1 MNVEN
6 VENSHIARLGV
17 WGDVESGRAA
27 LALSP
32 RIAPPGRIAPLTKG
46 ERHEVADDYGMS
58 PTMLTMEEGRQ
69 MPQDLEAESS
79 VLSAMMISEEAKQEC
94 LISLKADDFFHPAH
108 RIIFQAITD
117 MFNKNLPVDT
127 ISLADYLK
135 TQGDLEKVGGHSFLL
150 GLGNNSLALV
160 GWRRHLEMLHRD
172 TTLRKMIQASAQIT
186 ALAFDAPEDTKEVVD
201 RAEKMLLDVTNRDVR
216 QSEESLD
223 EIMAHLYDELEEQAS
238 SPDRALGV
246 STGFPKI
253 DECLLGLRPGQM
265 IVLGARPGVG
275 KTSFSLNLAT
285 NAAFHGASVAFF
297 SLEMSKAEIAQRLL
311 AAEAH
316 IGLQDIRSA
325 RIKPD
330 QWPQILEATNNL
342 ASLDIVIDDTPGTT
356 VTEIRA
362 KARRILRGKKL
373 GLVIIDYLQLVSP
386 PEGGHRADSRATE
399 VGEMSRGIKI
409 MAKDL
414 EVPVVAL
421 SQLNRTVENRTG
433 KRPQLS
439 DLRESGSIE
448 QDADIVCFL
457 DRSMSEDEAARE
469 DRPAMGETTFIIAK
483 NRSGSIADVPLTF
496 LATSTKFV
504 EIDNRYDE

>member
-1 MNVEN
+1 M
-6 VENSHIARLGV
+6 
-17 WGDVESGRAA
+17 
-27 LALSP
+27 
-32 RIAPPGRIAPLTKG
+32 KG
-46 ERHEVADDYGMS
+46 ASVAGDYGIN
-58 PTMLTMEEGRQ
+58 PTKMTMEEGRN

-79 VLSAMMISEEAKQEC
+79 VLSAMMISAEALQEC
-94 LISLKADDFFHPAH
+94 LIGLTPDDFFHPSNRTVYIAM
-108 RIIFQAITD
+108 REMFDKNMPIDAIS
-117 MFNKNLPVDT
+117 M
-127 ISLADYLK
+127 ADYLRSK
-135 TQGDLEKVGGHSFLL
+135 GELDRIGGRSFLL

-160 GWRRHLEMLHRD
+160 GWRRHMEMLHRD

-201 RAEKMLLDVTNRDVR
+201 RAEKLLLDVTNRDVR
-216 QSEESLD
+216 QSEQSLE
-223 EIMAHLYDELEEQAS
+223 EIMGELYEELEEQAM
-238 SPDRALGV
+238 AGEKTHGV
-246 STGFPKI
+246 QTGFPKI

-311 AAEAH
+311 AAEAR
-316 IGLQDIRSA
+316 IGLQEIRSA
-325 RIKPD
+325 RIRDD
-330 QWPQILEATNNL
+330 QWPQILEAVNQLSN
-342 ASLDIVIDDTPGTT
+342 LDIVIDDTPGTT

-373 GLVIIDYLQLVSP
+373 GVIVIDYLQLVSP

-414 EVPVVAL
+414 GVPVVAL

-457 DRSMSEDEAARE
+457 DRSMSDDEAARE
-469 DRPAMGETTFIIAK
+469 DRPNAGETTFIIAK
-483 NRSGSIADVPLTF
+483 NRSGSICDVPLTF
-496 LATSTKFV
+496 LAASTKFV
-504 EIDNRYDE
+504 EIDNRYQD